1 MPLMKYF
8 VFVASA
14 LVLLLLAMNWLVPE
28 STVEPVHSGIHQRPA
43 IRISSIETLPERVVF
58 DTSMPYMAPPSS
70 VVRVAAQPLQSA
82 FTFEKITPGL
92 LPAFSTLAQVTPKTI
107 TEKREPAKI
116 IAKRDAEKKVVANR
130 VAPQAHIAAVKNHP
144 KREAERDTKPSI
156 KTAEQDTKPPIK
168 TTLLDEIAGRF
179 RQMLKMN

>member
-14 LVLLLLAMNWLVPE
+14 LVLLLLAMNWLSPE
-28 STVEPVHSGIHQRPA
+28 STAEPVYSSIQRPA

-58 DTSMPYMAPPSS
+58 DNTMPYMAPPSN
-70 VVRVAAQPLQSA
+70 VMRVAARPLQSA
-82 FTFEKITPGL
+82 LTFEKITPGL

-107 TEKREPAKI
+107 PEKREPAKLT
-116 IAKRDAEKKVVANR
+116 AKRDAEKRVVANR

-144 KREAERDTKPSI
+144 KREAERDTKPLI

-168 TTLLDEIAGRF
+168 TTLLDQIAGRF
-179 RQMLKMN
+179 GQIFKMN

>member
-8 VFVASA
+8 VFVGSA
-14 LVLLLLAMNWLVPE
+14 LVLLLLAMNWLSPE
-28 STVEPVHSGIHQRPA
+28 STAEPVYSGIQRPV

-58 DTSMPYMAPPSS
+58 DNSMPYMAPPSS
-70 VVRVAAQPLQSA
+70 VMRVAARPLPSA
-82 FTFEKITPGL
+82 LTFEKITPGL

-107 TEKREPAKI
+107 TEKRDPAKI
-116 IAKRDAEKKVVANR
+116 TAKRDPAKKVVANR
-130 VAPQAHIAAVKNHP
+130 VAPQAHIAAGKNHP
-144 KREAERDTKPSI
+144 VREAERDTKPPI

-179 RQMLKMN
+179 GQIFKMN